1 MTITTT
7 ATDLTESWKGPQ
19 PKWLVAMKFGE
30 RAHMEA
36 FRAGQLYT
44 KPLSAFAAMEEDALR
59 KDRFEGASR
68 ISQPHA
74 IKRLTIR
81 SADGKEI
88 IITSKDMAGPLLMSY
103 GPEVACNVFCMF
115 SITVPE
121 NDFCNPQNFNFGDSF
136 VIVLDTMK
144 FIRRVSRAARR
155 LGFGFDAASVE
166 YFDEDGYSGR
176 TGPFR
181 KPRTFAYQQ
190 EFRLVLRPGSAEPYT
205 VDVGD
210 LSDIT
215 SPVHPLNEINQLCD
229 FSPQNARLAGLA
241 GR

>member
-1 MTITTT
+1 
-7 ATDLTESWKGPQ
+7 
-19 PKWLVAMKFGE
+19 MKFGD

-36 FRAGQLYT
+36 FRAGKLYT
-44 KPLSAFAAMEEDALR
+44 KPLSAFAEMEKDELR

-74 IKRLTIR
+74 IKRLKIR

-88 IITSKDMAGPLLMSY
+88 TITSEDLAGPLLMSY

-115 SITVPE
+115 SITVPQ
-121 NDFCNPQNFNFGDSF
+121 NDFCDSRNLRFGDSF
-136 VIVLDTMK
+136 VIMLDTMK
-144 FIRRVSRAARR
+144 FIRRVSHAARR
-155 LGFGFDAASVE
+155 LGFGFDAALVE

-181 KPRTFAYQQ
+181 KPSAFAYQQ
-190 EFRLVLRPGSAEPYT
+190 EFRLVLRPGSAEPYILN
-205 VDVGD
+205 VGD

-215 SPVHPLNEINQLCD
+215 SPVHPLADINRICE
-229 FSPQNARLAGLA
+229 FGPNNARLAGL
-241 GR
+241 G

>member
-7 ATDLTESWKGPQ
+7 ATDQTETWKGPQ
-19 PKWLVAMKFGE
+19 PSWLIAMKFGDQ
-30 RAHMEA
+30 AHMEA

-44 KPLSAFAAMEEDALR
+44 KPLTAFAAMEKDELR

-68 ISQPHA
+68 ISQPRD

-88 IITSKDMAGPLLMSY
+88 IITSNDLAGPLLMSY
-103 GPEVACNVFCMF
+103 GPEVSCNVFCMF
-115 SITVPE
+115 SITVPA
-121 NDFCNPQNFNFGDSF
+121 NNFCDDRNFKFGDSF
-136 VIVLDTMK
+136 VLVLDTMK

-155 LGFGFDAASVE
+155 MSFGFDAALVE
-166 YFDEDGYSGR
+166 YFDADGYTGR

-181 KPRTFAYQQ
+181 KPDAFAYQQ
-190 EFRLVLRPGSAEPYT
+190 EFRLVLRPGLAEPYIL
-205 VDVGD
+205 DVGD

-215 SPVHPLNEINQLCD
+215 SPVHRLAEINQLCD
-229 FSPQNARLAGLA
+229 FSPDKARIAGL
-241 GR
+241 G